1 MIGEPLSSLFLTPYD
16 SVWPKAFQIEKKYL
30 RRILTNFTYV
40 IEHIGSTAVKGLRA
54 RPIVDIAIGVGNIYD
69 QIAIRDIL
77 NLSGY
82 IYDKEQSSLDCFTFY
97 RIIDHRVYFTV
108 RVLIFNSDA
117 WNLII
122 NMRNYLISN
131 KEARDRY
138 EQLKCDLLKGVNN
151 DKKQY
156 MIYKDR
162 FIRKEVYSKF
172 QKGAH

>member
-77 NLSGY
+77 NLSGLV
-82 IYDKEQSSLDCFTFY
+82 I
-97 RIIDHRVYFTV
+97 
-108 RVLIFNSDA
+108 
-117 WNLII
+117 
-122 NMRNYLISN
+122 
-131 KEARDRY
+131 
-138 EQLKCDLLKGVNN
+138 
-151 DKKQY
+151 Y
-156 MIYKDR
+156 MIKNNQ
-162 FIRKEVYSKF
+162 V
-172 QKGAH
+172 